1 MLVYFKRCNLECPG
15 LYLCRESSLYNNAN
29 ICLHPELYEFCLGV
43 LETILKS
50 RRMVD
55 YIHKTRVP
63 LTFQHKRIDLNQ
75 GPEIHLKEHSRN
87 TQDERL

>member
-1 MLVYFKRCNLECPG
+1 M
-15 LYLCRESSLYNNAN
+15 YLCRESSLYNNAN

-75 GPEIHLKEHSRN
+75 GPEIHLKKHSRN